1 MILEFFNK
9 KSIKSAAI
17 GSLIVKFLSALSAFL
32 IGLFLAR
39 DLGLESFGVY
49 TVAFTTI
56 LVLSVPV
63 SLGLPTLITRYV
75 SKYEVENNYSAIK
88 GLLIRANQIVI
99 IISLLVFTIA
109 AVSYLLWWKNY
120 DKELVDAIIYSF
132 LLLPLIALGS
142 LRAAALRG
150 LKFIVLGQLPDTF
163 LRNFIFLIL
172 LITFKLTEQNLT
184 PALAIQMHIIAALIA
199 FIVGAYFLHIKL
211 GRKTNMINAIY
222 FNKHWLMQALP
233 FSLNSGIQV
242 LKNKFSIYVLVIFGS
257 LESVALFDVASR
269 GASLVAFT
277 LDAMN
282 TAIAPYISSEFEKN
296 NMVSLQNIVT
306 KTSRVIF
313 LFAVPVVI
321 VFVIGGE
328 KLIDFLF
335 GKEYN
340 KAYLPLVILCFGQL
354 INAAT
359 GSVGLVLGM
368 TGKQAYFAKVIGLI
382 AFLNVLSSVPMIIF
396 YDVLGAVIVNSILLI
411 TQNVLLVLYA
421 KKKLNIQTTIFS

>member
-1 MILEFFNK
+1 VKLLNN
-9 KSIKSAAI
+9 KSIKFSAI

-32 IGLFLAR
+32 IGLLLAR
-39 DLGLESFGVY
+39 ELGLESFGVY
-49 TVAFTTI
+49 TVAFTTVM
-56 LVLSVPV
+56 VLSVPV

-99 IISLLVFTIA
+99 IISLLVS
-109 AVSYLLWWKNY
+109 AVAVTSYFLWWKNY

-132 LLLPLIALGS
+132 FLLPLIALGS
-142 LRAAALRG
+142 LKAAALRG
-150 LKFIVLGQLPDTF
+150 LKYIVLGQLPDTF
-163 LRNFIFLIL
+163 LRYFIFLIF
-172 LITFKLTEQNLT
+172 LITFQFTEESLT
-184 PALAIQMHIIAALIA
+184 PALAMKMHIIASLVAL
-199 FIVGAYFLHIKL
+199 IVGAYFLYIKL

-222 FNKHWLMQALP
+222 FNKYWLKQALP
-233 FSLNSGIQV
+233 FSLNSGVQII
-242 LKNKFSIYVLVIFGS
+242 KNKLSTYILAIFGS

-277 LDAMN
+277 LDALN
-282 TAIAPYISSEFEKN
+282 TAIAPYVSSEFEKN
-296 NMVSLQNIVT
+296 NMVSLQKIVT

-340 KAYLPLVILCFGQL
+340 EAYLPLVILCFAQL

-359 GSVGLVLGM
+359 GSVGLVLNM
-368 TGKQAYFAKVIGLI
+368 TGRQSYFTRITVYMTVVNTILCIPFVIWFDIKGAALLTALI
-382 AFLNVLSSVPMIIF
+382 IVLQNLILVK
-396 YDVLGAVIVNSILLI
+396 YVI
-411 TQNVLLVLYA
+411 
-421 KKKLNIQTTIFS
+421 KDLNINTTIIRRK

>member
-184 PALAIQMHIIAALIA
+184 PALAIQMHIIAALLA

-222 FNKHWLMQALP
+222 FNKHWLNQALP

-242 LKNKFSIYVLVIFGS
+242 LKNKLSTYVLVIFGS
-257 LESVALFDVASR
+257 LESVALFDVATR

-277 LDAMN
+277 LDALN

-296 NMVSLQNIVT
+296 NMVSLQSIVT
-306 KTSRVIF
+306 KTSRIIF
-313 LFAVPVVI
+313 FFAVPVVI

-359 GSVGLVLGM
+359 GSVGLVLNM
-368 TGKQAYFAKVIGLI
+368 TGRQAYFTKIAVYMAVLNTLLCIPFVIWFDVKGAALLTALI
-382 AFLNVLSSVPMIIF
+382 IISQN
-396 YDVLGAVIVNSILLI
+396 IILVKYVFKDLKI
-411 TQNVLLVLYA
+411 N
-421 KKKLNIQTTIFS
+421 TTIIK